1 MNTRERLLE
10 MADDNLIGLVQLWNR
25 FCSESCDGSLDDY
38 IWMSVADFCDD
49 AGNTYS
55 AFDLIRMTHFGSLQG
70 LNDYVYLDGYSNFKG
85 FNNFL
90 GSNIDLGLLEEWI
103 ESDGIEF

>member
-38 IWMSVADFCDD
+38 VWMSVEDFCNDI
-49 AGNTYS
+49 GHSYS
-55 AFDLIRMTHFGSLQG
+55 AFDLIKMTHFGKLKG
-70 LNDYVYLDGYSNFKG
+70 LNDYVYLDGYCNLKG
-85 FNNFL
+85 FNHFL
-90 GSNIDLGLLEEWI
+90 GSQIDLELLEDWI
-103 ESDGIEF
+103 DAESIEF